1 MTETRHGATIEKLGL
16 GLTCSVETFRGC
28 RIELVRRISGFN
40 GISTNKKGE
49 VRKIEVKT
57 MERSDNWIAINGLI
71 AIDKLFFE
79 RDYWLYFVLMP
90 ENIVVMTK
98 GLPFIRLQ
106 LELGKKMD
114 FIEEL
119 ENWMKL
125 TRRITRDS
133 GLQFLPRINIK
144 FTKPIRRLVKDIIL
158 NPRDTTWHKAV
169 IEIWQNKGG
178 WERLF
183 MAPEE
188 E

>member
-1 MTETRHGATIEKLGL
+1 MLGIRHGATIEKLGL

-28 RIELVRRISGFN
+28 RIELVKRTSGFN

-57 MERSDNWIAINGLI
+57 MERSDDWIAINGLT

-90 ENIVVMTK
+90 ENIIVMTK
-98 GLPFIRLQ
+98 ALPFIRLQ
-106 LELGKKMD
+106 LELGNEID

-133 GLQFLPRINIK
+133 GMQFLPRINMKFSKPVRNLIK
-144 FTKPIRRLVKDIIL
+144 HIIS
-158 NPRDTTWHKAV
+158 NPEDKTWHKSV
-169 IEIWQNKGG
+169 IEIWQNKAN
-178 WERLF
+178 WEKLF
-183 MAPEE
+183 IAQEDE
-188 E
+188 